1 MREKYPIPE
10 QGREKNEEEWAENR
24 ATELI
29 ERFLR
34 RREEEETIRIRD
46 LFMRF
51 EGLNKEEAT
60 EKAGQE
66 IMRRKKERGQWILNQ
81 EKTERERIEKELGGE
96 LEGLPPEEKEK
107 RIERELEEREKVVLD
122 FQAQHLLSD
131 AILYEGKWSEDWPKR
146 EKILEYG
153 LKAAKNE
160 VRKQW
165 EEEKKM
171 AKEG

>member
-1 MREKYPIPE
+1 MREKYPTPE
-10 QGREKNEEEWAENR
+10 PGRERNEEEWAEKR
-24 ATELI
+24 ATELV

-34 RREEEETIRIRD
+34 SKEEEEANRIRD

-146 EKILEYG
+146 EKILEHG

>member
-1 MREKYPIPE
+1 MPTYGKVGIKRFNLFNMREKYPTPE
-10 QGREKNEEEWAENR
+10 LGREKSEEEWAENR

-29 ERFLR
+29 EKFLGR
-34 RREEEETIRIRD
+34 KEEEETNRIRD

-60 EKAGQE
+60 EKAHQE
-66 IMRRKKERGQWILNQ
+66 MMRRKKERGQWILSQ
-81 EKTERERIEKELGGE
+81 EK
-96 LEGLPPEEKEK
+96 
-107 RIERELEEREKVVLD
+107 IERGITEGFLD
-122 FQAQHLLSD
+122 FQARNLLSD
-131 AILYEGKWSEDWPKR
+131 AILYEGNWSEDWPKR
-146 EKILEYG
+146 EKILEHG
-153 LKAAKNE
+153 LEAAKNE

>member
-81 EKTERERIEKELGGE
+81 EKIERQRIEKELGGK

-107 RIERELEEREKVVLD
+107 RIKRKLEETEEVVLD
-122 FQAQHLLSD
+122 FQARNLLND
-131 AILYEGKWSEDWPKR
+131 AILYEGKWSEDWSKR
-146 EKILEYG
+146 EEILKYG
-153 LKAAKNE
+153 LKTAKNE

>member
-1 MREKYPIPE
+1 MVPGCPTYGKVGRKKLFNMREKYPTPE
-10 QGREKNEEEWAENR
+10 PGRERNEEEWAEKR
-24 ATELI
+24 ATELV

-34 RREEEETIRIRD
+34 SKEEEEANRIRD

-66 IMRRKKERGQWILNQ
+66 IMRRKKEKGQWILNQ
-81 EKTERERIEKELGGE
+81 EKIGRGITEGF
-96 LEGLPPEEKEK
+96 
-107 RIERELEEREKVVLD
+107 LD
-122 FQAQHLLSD
+122 LQARNLLSE
-131 AILYEGKWSEDWPKR
+131 AILYEGKWSEDWSKR
-146 EKILEYG
+146 EKILEHG